1 MLKYVENVVF
11 FYYLC
16 KLLGACI
23 REPYNGEIKN
33 AKKQTLKD

>member
-1 MLKYVENVVF
+1 MLKSVDYVIF

-23 REPYNGEIKN
+23 REPYNRDFMI
-33 AKKQTLKD
+33 